1 MKKGS
6 FPRSVLLGSIV
17 GLAVVVVVVCL
28 AHSSHKQYENIV
40 VLQTQE
46 QLLMSARSIAVGI
59 EEFITEHLQVLR
71 TVSINPMIQE
81 QAYKGILVKKPP
93 TGHCPCQDLY
103 EAHKDHMDAF
113 TMLDA
118 KGIML
123 RRFPY
128 IEERIG
134 RDHSNKLDVAYVLR
148 EHKTHVSEVFF
159 NDLGNL
165 AISLSEPVFYN
176 DEFAGI
182 VRWMIQ
188 VDTIWK
194 RFIETAKVGRE
205 GYAWILD
212 NRNIILAHPREEF
225 VGTSVLD
232 FMRMVHK
239 ERGRALDEAEIEKHI
254 RDEHDYLNKVQFEE
268 EGSGMFLGCITGK
281 DELTAY
287 KRIAIGDKKWHLIIN
302 LPYSEIA
309 GPIHEHARNTFGL
322 VGIVIFVF
330 GVLGIL
336 LFRTQKKKAELE
348 AEARY
353 LKDIAASAEALRQSK
368 EKFAGI
374 VDSVTDQM
382 IMVDEQ
388 FNIVWTN
395 DVAKD
400 LFGPDLVG
408 KRCYSTYHGRDEVCK
423 PCIVKECLENGKV
436 HQFETDI
443 VVSDGTQM
451 TFLCTAAV
459 AAWDEDGRPKM
470 VVEFLRDRT
479 ERKLAEERMRASL
492 REKEVLLQEINHRV
506 KNNMQI
512 ISSLLKLQAGYV
524 DDRTY
529 YDMFKESQNRI
540 ISMALVHEKLYQSE
554 DLASIDLNEYITHL
568 ANALF
573 RSYGADTG
581 SVALKIDV
589 ADVVFG
595 VDTAIPCGLIINEL
609 VSNSLKYAFPDGK
622 EGEITIA
629 LRFTDG
635 DEIDLTVSDNGVS
648 IPDDLD
654 LTNTGS
660 LGLKLV
666 QILTDQI
673 RGRLEVDRSEGTSFR
688 IRFKRIKYK
697 ERV

>member
-1 MKKGS
+1 MKMGR
-6 FPRSVLLGSIV
+6 FPRVLLLGGIV
-17 GLAVVVVVVCL
+17 GSAVVVFVVYL
-28 AHSSHKQYENIV
+28 AYSSHKQYENIV

-59 EEFITEHLQVLR
+59 EEFIDEHLQVLR
-71 TVSINPMIQE
+71 TISINPMIQE
-81 QAYKGILVKKPP
+81 QAYKGIPVKRPP
-93 TGHCPCQDLY
+93 IGHTFCRDLY

-113 TMLDA
+113 AMLDA
-118 KGIML
+118 NGIML
-123 RRFPY
+123 RRLPH
-128 IEERIG
+128 IEEKIG
-134 RDHSNKLDVAYVLR
+134 SDHSDKLGVAYVLR
-148 EHKTHVSEVFF
+148 EHKTQVSEVFY
-159 NDLGNL
+159 NDLGKP
-165 AISLSEPVFYN
+165 AISLLEPVFHN
-176 DEFAGI
+176 DEFAGM

-188 VDTIWK
+188 VDTIWE

-205 GYAWILD
+205 GYSWMFD

-225 VGTSVLD
+225 VGISVLD

-239 ERGRALDEAEIEKHI
+239 VRGRALNNAEIEEHI
-254 RDEHDYLNKVQFEE
+254 HEEHDYLNKVQFEE
-268 EGSGMFLGCITGK
+268 EGSGMFLGCITGM
-281 DELTAY
+281 DELAAY

-322 VGIVIFVF
+322 AGIVIFVF
-330 GVLGIL
+330 GVLGML

-348 AEARY
+348 TEAKY
-353 LKDIAASAEALRQSK
+353 LKEIAASAEALRQSK

-382 IMVDEQ
+382 IMVDEK

-408 KRCYSTYHGRDEVCK
+408 KRCYYTYHGRDEVCN
-423 PCIVKECLENGKV
+423 PCIVKECLEDGKV

-443 VVSDGTQM
+443 IMSDGKQL

-459 AAWDEDGRPKM
+459 AAWDEEGRPKM

-479 ERKLAEERMRASL
+479 ERKLAEERMRASI
-492 REKEVLLQEINHRV
+492 REKEVLLQEIHHRV

-524 DDRTY
+524 DDGTY

-554 DLASIDLNEYITHL
+554 DLASIDLNDYITHL
-568 ANALF
+568 ADALF

-581 SVALKIDV
+581 NVSLNIDV

-609 VSNSLKYAFPDGK
+609 VSNSLKYAFPGGK
-622 EGEITIA
+622 EGEIKIA
-629 LRFTDG
+629 LCSTDG
-635 DEIDLTVSDNGVS
+635 EEIELTVSDNGIS
-648 IPDDLD
+648 IPDELD

-666 QILTDQI
+666 HILTDQI
-673 RGRLEVDRSEGTSFR
+673 RGRLELDRSEGTTFR
-688 IRFKRIKYK
+688 IRFKRIQYK

>member
-1 MKKGS
+1 M
-6 FPRSVLLGSIV
+6 F
-17 GLAVVVVVVCL
+17 
-28 AHSSHKQYENIV
+28 
-40 VLQTQE
+40 
-46 QLLMSARSIAVGI
+46 
-59 EEFITEHLQVLR
+59 
-71 TVSINPMIQE
+71 
-81 QAYKGILVKKPP
+81 
-93 TGHCPCQDLY
+93 
-103 EAHKDHMDAF
+103 
-113 TMLDA
+113 
-118 KGIML
+118 
-123 RRFPY
+123 
-128 IEERIG
+128 
-134 RDHSNKLDVAYVLR
+134 
-148 EHKTHVSEVFF
+148 
-159 NDLGNL
+159 
-165 AISLSEPVFYN
+165 
-176 DEFAGI
+176 
-182 VRWMIQ
+182 
-188 VDTIWK
+188 
-194 RFIETAKVGRE
+194 
-205 GYAWILD
+205 D

-225 VGTSVLD
+225 VGTPVLD

-239 ERGRALDEAEIEKHI
+239 ERGRAIDEAKIEKHI
-254 RDEHDYLNKVQFEE
+254 RDEHDYINKVQFEE
-268 EGSGMFLGCITGK
+268 EGSGMFLGCITGT

-287 KRIAIGDKKWHLIIN
+287 KRIAIGDNKWHLIIN

-322 VGIVIFVF
+322 AGIVIFVF

-524 DDRTY
+524 DDGTY

-568 ANALF
+568 ASALF

-581 SVALKIDV
+581 NVALNIDV

-622 EGEITIA
+622 EGEIKIA
-629 LRFTDG
+629 LRFTDR
-635 DEIDLTVSDNGVS
+635 DEIELTVSDNGVS

-673 RGRLEVDRSEGTSFR
+673 RGRLEVDRSEGTTFR
-688 IRFKRIKYK
+688 IRFKRIQYK
-697 ERV
+697 ERI